1 MKQIAFI
8 FSIILL
14 LCSCKSSESTNSNIT
29 LFQEKDIYTTGR
41 IDTLMLKSKYFN
53 FKRKVFVR
61 LPPSYPYYDAQDFD
75 VIYTTDAQT
84 MEEFFMACAWPL
96 FQKEPKWYIVVG
108 ICSPQTEAYSR
119 QDDFLPND
127 SATIKSYQGHGGQ
140 AENLMKFV
148 KEE

>member
-84 MEEFFMACAWPL
+84 MEEFSWHALGLCFKRAQMVHCR
-96 FQKEPKWYIVVG
+96 WY
-108 ICSPQTEAYSR
+108 
-119 QDDFLPND
+119 L
-127 SATIKSYQGHGGQ
+127 
-140 AENLMKFV
+140 
-148 KEE
+148 